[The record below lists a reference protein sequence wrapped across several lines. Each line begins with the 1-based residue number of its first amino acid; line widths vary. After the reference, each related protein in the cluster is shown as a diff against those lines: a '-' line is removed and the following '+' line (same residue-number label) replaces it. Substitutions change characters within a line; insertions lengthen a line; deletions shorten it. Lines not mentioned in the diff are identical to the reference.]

1 MDIVPKIVLTGASG
15 WFGQSFIYA
24 FIKMYGYKNIDSLDL
39 LTSDGRDI
47 YHKVLDC
54 TFQTSSLESYSSQ
67 KKIDLFVQA
76 AFLTRDKIKI
86 YGESEYKKINYKLIQ
101 DSQNLA
107 DRLNPSTRVLIS
119 SGAVE
124 NINDMYG
131 QIKSYEEESVI
142 NSNSSSRVIFRVYG
156 AMGINTPLL
165 DWSAISD
172 LIFSSNKLNII
183 SIKSKMNVVRGYVS
197 FEKLSK
203 LILKISI
210 SEVKN
215 RKIILSA
222 VEHSNSLFEIAKII
236 SQIGKSK
243 FTSHDIDF
251 TQLPNIYT
259 ADPTKFLNLLN
270 EFDLKRTSVVEEISK
285 TMMSPHLK

>member
-1 MDIVPKIVLTGASG
+1 
-15 WFGQSFIYA
+15 
-24 FIKMYGYKNIDSLDL
+24 
-39 LTSDGRDI
+39 
-47 YHKVLDC
+47 
-54 TFQTSSLESYSSQ
+54 
-67 KKIDLFVQA
+67 
-76 AFLTRDKIKI
+76 
-86 YGESEYKKINYKLIQ
+86 
-101 DSQNLA
+101 
-107 DRLNPSTRVLIS
+107 
-119 SGAVE
+119 
-124 NINDMYG
+124 
-131 QIKSYEEESVI
+131 
-142 NSNSSSRVIFRVYG
+142 
-156 AMGINTPLL
+156 
-165 DWSAISD
+165 
-172 LIFSSNKLNII
+172 
-183 SIKSKMNVVRGYVS
+183 MNVVRGYVS

-270 EFDLKRTSVVEEISK
+270 EFDLKRTSVVEDISK

>member
-1 MDIVPKIVLTGASG
+1 MDIVPKILLTGASG

-165 DWSAISD
+165 GWSAISD

-222 VEHSNSLFEIAKII
+222 DNIIFLFLTSDIEIFNINFDNFSNETYPLTTFILLLIEIIFNLFEEKIRSDIAD
-236 SQIGKSK
+236 Q
-243 FTSHDIDF
+243 
-251 TQLPNIYT
+251 PNRGVFIPI
-259 ADPTKFLNLLN
+259 AP
-270 EFDLKRTSVVEEISK
+270 
-285 TMMSPHLK
+285 